1 MGAIVTMNVIAASA
15 GLLPLLQAVW
25 WEGRIAAVF
34 HTSLLFTA
42 PDGSLL
48 HVHPGPQLVSP
59 FSLRIDAGFARALH
73 QIPFAQGM
81 PVHKSG
87 SALVMAERLQLRLDD
102 ITYYQSPRQIAGE
115 VDPEAIRIAQQTLNL
130 YGHTSGV
137 DRLPA
142 ARTLITAMQQ
152 GLATSK
158 VGQLR
163 EATRR
168 LVGLGL
174 GLTPSGDDFLVG
186 CLSGLRLIR
195 QNKQAVFQLLERWRD
210 ALLPDVDARTTRVG
224 AAFIRYALD
233 GAFAEVLDLAAL
245 SFLAPARP
253 SLVQA
258 AVGRLL
264 AQGETSGSDTTLGL
278 LTGLEALLFTPD
290 REPRYEWEAASSI
303 SSTSAATRA

>member
-15 GLLPLLQAVW
+15 SLRPFLRAVS
-25 WEGRIAAVF
+25 WEGQIAAVF

-48 HVHPGPQLVSP
+48 HLHAGPHLVSP
-59 FSLRIDAGFARALH
+59 FSLRIDAGCARGLH
-73 QIPFAQGM
+73 QMPLVQGM
-81 PVHKSG
+81 PVRKIG
-87 SALVMAERLQLRLDD
+87 SILDIARRLHLRLDD

-115 VDPEAIRIAQQTLNL
+115 VDPEAIRIGRQTLHIH
-130 YGHTSGV
+130 GRTGGV

-152 GLATSK
+152 ELATSK
-158 VGQLR
+158 VGQSL

-168 LVGLGL
+168 LVGLGP

-195 QNKQAVFQLLERWRD
+195 QHEQAVFQLLERWRD
-210 ALLPDVDARTTRVG
+210 ALLPEIDARTTRVG
-224 AAFIRYALD
+224 AAFIRYALH
-233 GAFAEVLDLAAL
+233 GAFAEVLDQAAL
-245 SFLAPARP
+245 SLVAPAQP
-253 SLVQA
+253 PVVQS

-264 AQGETSGSDTTLGL
+264 AQGETSGSDTTRGL
-278 LTGLEALLFTPD
+278 LTGLEALLFRPD
-290 REPRYEWEAASSI
+290 REPRHAWEAAPSI
-303 SSTSAATRA
+303 SSTSAAT